1 MTFLRRIF
9 GKSPRPKTSSDAKSR
24 SGAVTRTASAAVK
37 KYEEKDSTIH
47 YLDRTALER
56 IHAVL
61 TDFAMRNGD
70 EPIPSIHLAKAAEIE
85 SLLAAP
91 KHRFFGI
98 EAYPTIEEK
107 AAILFYTINKRQTF
121 LNGNKRMSTL
131 TLLVFLGIN
140 GSTLTVS
147 PDELTEKALWLANTP
162 SLEFP
167 AIKKNLA
174 SWIRDHLIAMPPEHA

>member
-1 MTFLRRIF
+1 MT
-9 GKSPRPKTSSDAKSR
+9 
-24 SGAVTRTASAAVK
+24 
-37 KYEEKDSTIH
+37 EEKDSTIH

-61 TDFAMRNGD
+61 SDFAMRNGD

-140 GSTLTVS
+140 GSMLTVS

-167 AIKKNLA
+167 EIKKTLA
-174 SWIRDHLIAMPPEHA
+174 SWIRDHLISIPPEEE